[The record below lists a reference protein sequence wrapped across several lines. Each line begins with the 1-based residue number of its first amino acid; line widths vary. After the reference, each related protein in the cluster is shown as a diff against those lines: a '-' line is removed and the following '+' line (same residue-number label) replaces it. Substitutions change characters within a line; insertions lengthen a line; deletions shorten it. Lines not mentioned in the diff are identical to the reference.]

1 MKKFTLA
8 ALLALPLMAAAHSQA
23 SASGGCCNCINF
35 GTDITIKKWCN
46 PGCGCGP
53 CGDNC
58 GCCNGGGCGP
68 FCGPWYQYFPYESH
82 FQTPAPTGYPFWPGP
97 MGQFAYPNMG
107 RPAPAAAPVAPASY
121 QPVGYYPQYPN
132 YWYGR

>member
-1 MKKFTLA
+1 MHTMKKFTLA
-8 ALLALPLMAAAHSQA
+8 ALLALPLLAAAQQQA
-23 SASGGCCNCINF
+23 SASGGCCNCLNF
-35 GTDITIKKWCN
+35 GCDVTIKKWAN

-58 GCCNGGGCGP
+58 GCSNGGGCGP
-68 FCGPWYQYFPYESH
+68 FCGPWYQYFPMEAH
-82 FQTPAPTGYPFWPGP
+82 FQTPAPTGYPFWPSP
-97 MGQFAYPNMG
+97 MTQYSYPGNMG
-107 RPAPAAAPVAPASY
+107 GPAPVAPASF